1 MNHGKRYR
9 AAAEL
14 ARRAGLLR
22 DLKEAVSLVKQTA
35 HAKFDETI
43 VISSHLGVDPRHSD
57 QLVRGTVVLP
67 HGTGKSLRVLVLCK
81 GDKVKD
87 ATAAGADFAGAEE
100 YIQKIQGGW
109 LDVDAIVATPD
120 MMGEVGKLGKILGP
134 RGLMPNPKSGT
145 VTFDIAKAVRELK
158 AGKIEFRVDK
168 GSNVHA
174 PVGKASFSE
183 ADLLENART
192 FLRELVR
199 ARPAAAKG
207 HYIMTLAM
215 SATMGPAVTLDPA
228 KILADF
234 AKEHERPA
242 IKAAVVNGRLFDAK
256 AIAVLATLPSYEVLL
271 AQVLSTFIAP
281 MTQFLAAIDATLR
294 LPATMAQ
301 VLEQEK
307 SKSS

>member
-1 MNHGKRYR
+1 MKHGKRYR
-9 AAAEL
+9 VAAEL
-14 ARRAGLLR
+14 TRQAGAMQNLAA
-22 DLKEAVSLVKQTA
+22 AVKLVKQTA
-35 HAKFDETI
+35 RAKFDETI
-43 VISSHLGVDPRHSD
+43 VVSSHLGVDPRHSD

-67 HGTGKSLRVLVLCK
+67 HGTGKTLRVLVLCK
-81 GDKVKD
+81 ADKIKE
-87 ATAAGADFAGAEE
+87 AEAAGADFAGAEE
-100 YIQKIQGGW
+100 YVKKIQGGW

-120 MMGEVGKLGKILGP
+120 LMGEVGKLGKVLGP

-207 HYIMTLAM
+207 SYIMTLAM

-228 KILADF
+228 AVTAD
-234 AKEHERPA
+234 
-242 IKAAVVNGRLFDAK
+242 
-256 AIAVLATLPSYEVLL
+256 
-271 AQVLSTFIAP
+271 LSA
-281 MTQFLAAIDATLR
+281 
-294 LPATMAQ
+294 
-301 VLEQEK
+301 
-307 SKSS
+307 